1 MNKLIAL
8 IACSLVTGY
17 TFAQQKRPLDVK
29 ACTSWNR
36 IDNPQLS
43 PTGRYVTYKIVPTGR
58 GYSDSDKIPTI
69 LYDSK
74 TGKKCLEL
82 RDVDNFK
89 YFNQDRQLSYTQTDS
104 TGKTL
109 TYILDLPSGKKTLWQ
124 HRESLAPIKG
134 SPVSAALVKTAEDKA
149 KNIKSHDNLIIRNL
163 KTKDSVCIENI
174 VRYDIFNEGRSIVFM
189 QDRDAQRQIM
199 YGAVAGPYKVMLKG
213 EKKAM
218 PTYFNFDQNTLTGR
232 FDINDSLYCRFSLK
246 HNSIDTVLCVDE
258 IPVPENMK
266 IVRISLTRNSNYVML
281 EIGDKANSGK
291 KRKKPTRK
299 KDDSFELELWTWDE
313 KEVPTL
319 QTASTYQR
327 TAYDKYIYNRKTRR
341 LVKIAPVEGNM
352 LMPYRELG
360 DVNYLIYTDET
371 PYLKQKEWR
380 EKIPFDVYAVDIH
393 TGQSRLI
400 GKEYREQPKWSP
412 TGRWVMM
419 YDSHKRNWN
428 KFDAN
433 SGAVS
438 NVSADI
444 PYPVY
449 DETHDKPAPAPSYG
463 IAGWTAD
470 GKYVMV
476 RDAYDWWKIA
486 LDGSEK
492 TVCMTRGNGR
502 SSQVSY
508 RILYSNMDKEVFGA
522 DEKVYV
528 LGVHHKDMSQSIC
541 QIDMKGNVRTLMHGD
556 YMYNIKAFSENH
568 KYCLWV
574 RQNVSTF
581 PDLCHSTANFTNIK
595 RVTDA
600 NPQQKEYVW
609 GSVKIVEWKNYEGK
623 QNRGLLYLPE
633 GYDSKQTY
641 PVIVQFYETHTGEES
656 LYHAIA
662 EQCNGQRYLR
672 HEQWLHRVYAR
683 HPLHHRLARTE
694 HLRRRGERS
703 RLARRSGHSP

>member
-1 MNKLIAL
+1 
-8 IACSLVTGY
+8 
-17 TFAQQKRPLDVK
+17 
-29 ACTSWNR
+29 
-36 IDNPQLS
+36 
-43 PTGRYVTYKIVPTGR
+43 
-58 GYSDSDKIPTI
+58 
-69 LYDSK
+69 
-74 TGKKCLEL
+74 
-82 RDVDNFK
+82 
-89 YFNQDRQLSYTQTDS
+89 
-104 TGKTL
+104 
-109 TYILDLPSGKKTLWQ
+109 
-124 HRESLAPIKG
+124 
-134 SPVSAALVKTAEDKA
+134 
-149 KNIKSHDNLIIRNL
+149 
-163 KTKDSVCIENI
+163 
-174 VRYDIFNEGRSIVFM
+174 
-189 QDRDAQRQIM
+189 
-199 YGAVAGPYKVMLKG
+199 
-213 EKKAM
+213 
-218 PTYFNFDQNTLTGR
+218 
-232 FDINDSLYCRFSLK
+232 
-246 HNSIDTVLCVDE
+246 
-258 IPVPENMK
+258 
-266 IVRISLTRNSNYVML
+266 
-281 EIGDKANSGK
+281 
-291 KRKKPTRK
+291 
-299 KDDSFELELWTWDE
+299 
-313 KEVPTL
+313 
-319 QTASTYQR
+319 
-327 TAYDKYIYNRKTRR
+327 
-341 LVKIAPVEGNM
+341 M

-641 PVIVQFYETHTGEES
+641 PVIVQFYETHTEEKNHYIMPLLS
-656 LYHAIA
+656 SAMANATYAMSNGYIVFMPDIHFTIGSPGQSTYDAVVSGVDWLVGQGIA
-662 EQCNGQRYLR
+662 HKGKIGLQ
-672 HEQWLHRVYAR
+672 
-683 HPLHHRLARTE
+683 
-694 HLRRRGERS
+694 
-703 RLARRSGHSP
+703 GHSWSGYQTTYLVTKTDIFDCAQIGAPITDMVTGYLGI

>member
-8 IACSLVTGY
+8 IACSLLTGY

-36 IDNPQLS
+36 IDNPKLS
-43 PTGRYVTYKIVPTGR
+43 PTGRYVTYKIVPTER

-266 IVRISLTRNSNYVML
+266 IARISLTRNPNYVML
-281 EIGDKANSGK
+281 EIGDKANFGK
-291 KRKKPTRK
+291 KRKKETRT

-319 QTASTYQR
+319 QSASTYQR
-327 TAYDKYIYNRKTRR
+327 AAYDKYIYNRKTRR

-508 RILYSNMDKEVFGA
+508 RILYSNMDKEVL
-522 DEKVYV
+522 DRK
-528 LGVHHKDMSQSIC
+528 
-541 QIDMKGNVRTLMHGD
+541 
-556 YMYNIKAFSENH
+556 
-568 KYCLWV
+568 
-574 RQNVSTF
+574 STR
-581 PDLCHSTANFTNIK
+581 LNS
-595 RVTDA
+595 
-600 NPQQKEYVW
+600 
-609 GSVKIVEWKNYEGK
+609 S
-623 QNRGLLYLPE
+623 
-633 GYDSKQTY
+633 
-641 PVIVQFYETHTGEES
+641 
-656 LYHAIA
+656 
-662 EQCNGQRYLR
+662 
-672 HEQWLHRVYAR
+672 
-683 HPLHHRLARTE
+683 HP
-694 HLRRRGERS
+694 
-703 RLARRSGHSP
+703 

>member
-8 IACSLVTGY
+8 IACSLLTGY

-36 IDNPQLS
+36 IDNPKLS
-43 PTGRYVTYKIVPTGR
+43 PTGRYVTYKIVPTER

-266 IVRISLTRNSNYVML
+266 IARISLTRNPNYVML
-281 EIGDKANSGK
+281 EIGDKANFGK
-291 KRKKPTRK
+291 RGRRRQGQKT
-299 KDDSFELELWTWDE
+299 
-313 KEVPTL
+313 
-319 QTASTYQR
+319 TASSL
-327 TAYDKYIYNRKTRR
+327 NCGHGTRR
-341 LVKIAPVEGNM
+341 KCQ
-352 LMPYRELG
+352 RC
-360 DVNYLIYTDET
+360 
-371 PYLKQKEWR
+371 R
-380 EKIPFDVYAVDIH
+380 
-393 TGQSRLI
+393 
-400 GKEYREQPKWSP
+400 
-412 TGRWVMM
+412 
-419 YDSHKRNWN
+419 
-428 KFDAN
+428 
-433 SGAVS
+433 
-438 NVSADI
+438 
-444 PYPVY
+444 
-449 DETHDKPAPAPSYG
+449 APAHISVQPTTSIST
-463 IAGWTAD
+463 IARP
-470 GKYVMV
+470 V
-476 RDAYDWWKIA
+476 
-486 LDGSEK
+486 
-492 TVCMTRGNGR
+492 
-502 SSQVSY
+502 
-508 RILYSNMDKEVFGA
+508 
-522 DEKVYV
+522 
-528 LGVHHKDMSQSIC
+528 
-541 QIDMKGNVRTLMHGD
+541 
-556 YMYNIKAFSENH
+556 
-568 KYCLWV
+568 
-574 RQNVSTF
+574 
-581 PDLCHSTANFTNIK
+581 
-595 RVTDA
+595 
-600 NPQQKEYVW
+600 
-609 GSVKIVEWKNYEGK
+609 
-623 QNRGLLYLPE
+623 GL
-633 GYDSKQTY
+633 
-641 PVIVQFYETHTGEES
+641 
-656 LYHAIA
+656 
-662 EQCNGQRYLR
+662 
-672 HEQWLHRVYAR
+672 
-683 HPLHHRLARTE
+683 
-694 HLRRRGERS
+694 
-703 RLARRSGHSP
+703 

>member
-8 IACSLVTGY
+8 IACSLLTGY

-36 IDNPQLS
+36 IDNPKLS
-43 PTGRYVTYKIVPTGR
+43 PTGRYVTYKIVPTER

-174 VRYDIFNEGRSIVFM
+174 VRYDIS
-189 QDRDAQRQIM
+189 
-199 YGAVAGPYKVMLKG
+199 
-213 EKKAM
+213 
-218 PTYFNFDQNTLTGR
+218 
-232 FDINDSLYCRFSLK
+232 
-246 HNSIDTVLCVDE
+246 
-258 IPVPENMK
+258 
-266 IVRISLTRNSNYVML
+266 
-281 EIGDKANSGK
+281 
-291 KRKKPTRK
+291 
-299 KDDSFELELWTWDE
+299 
-313 KEVPTL
+313 
-319 QTASTYQR
+319 
-327 TAYDKYIYNRKTRR
+327 
-341 LVKIAPVEGNM
+341 
-352 LMPYRELG
+352 
-360 DVNYLIYTDET
+360 
-371 PYLKQKEWR
+371 
-380 EKIPFDVYAVDIH
+380 
-393 TGQSRLI
+393 
-400 GKEYREQPKWSP
+400 
-412 TGRWVMM
+412 
-419 YDSHKRNWN
+419 
-428 KFDAN
+428 
-433 SGAVS
+433 
-438 NVSADI
+438 
-444 PYPVY
+444 YPVY

-641 PVIVQFYETHTGEES
+641 PVIVQFYETHTEEKNHYIMPLLS
-656 LYHAIA
+656 SAMANATYAMSNGYIVFMPDIHFTIGSPGQSTYDAVVSGVDWLVGQGIA
-662 EQCNGQRYLR
+662 HKGKIGLQ
-672 HEQWLHRVYAR
+672 
-683 HPLHHRLARTE
+683 
-694 HLRRRGERS
+694 
-703 RLARRSGHSP
+703 GHSWSGYQTTYLVTKTDIFDCAQIGAPITDMVTGYLGIRNGSGLPRYFMYEDTQSRMGATLWDAKEKYKAMSPIVDADKIHTPLLIFHNDNDEAVAYEQGRALYLAMRRLQRPAWMVNYKGQGHFVLKTAAQKDWTIRMMQFFDYYLKGTKEPRWMKEGIQLKDRGYDQKYDLVK